1 MRGVLDLADDG
12 RGESNFPPRVRLRSS
27 LSAGVEIIR
36 TSIIQV
42 VVSVRLR
49 SPALVSKLVSE
60 LSVGLHLQTNA
71 RLKRQ
76 VYCLKLHALGAVIA
90 ISRGRQRRPG
100 VPTLWFHVDIDEP
113 HAPACADP
121 TRGSEM

>member
-1 MRGVLDLADDG
+1 MTD
-12 RGESNFPPRVRLRSS
+12 RGESNSPPPVRLRSS

-36 TSIIQV
+36 ISITQV

-60 LSVGLHLQTNA
+60 LTVGLLLQTNA

-76 VYCLKLHALGAVIA
+76 LYCSKLHALCAVIA
-90 ISRGRQRRPG
+90 ISE
-100 VPTLWFHVDIDEP
+100 VDSGNQGCP
-113 HAPACADP
+113 LC
-121 TRGSEM
+121 GFM